1 MKSFEEI
8 FEKVKADLSS
18 AVTPTAAHLWFEPL
32 KYVYFEKDTFIIDCS
47 DSFVQELV
55 EEKYK
60 DLWQQA
66 LSDTFGFDVKVK
78 FISPT
83 QKNEYEAKKE
93 AKLYSRVNPTKE
105 TFENFIVGPSN
116 NFAYSAAKAVSANP
130 KSISINGGMNYNP
143 LFIYGNSG
151 LGKTHLLNAIA
162 NKIKENDPA
171 TTIIFVQAEEFT
183 NEFLKHLSNGTTSVF
198 HDKYRNADVII
209 VDDIQFLAGKE
220 ATQEEFFH
228 TIDNYIVNDKQIIL
242 SSDRPPK
249 DIQTLADRIKGRIEQ
264 GLLADIQPPELET
277 RIAIIRDK
285 CNLYDLQLSN
295 EIITYIAEKVKNNIR
310 QLEGVVKKLKAYSN
324 LNSDQPIT
332 INDVQS
338 VIKNIINSNQPVPQL
353 TEKIILEVSK
363 NYNVSVSDL
372 YSKKRDINIS
382 NPRQIAMYIIR
393 NVTGMTFQE
402 IGKKFDRNYSTVIHS
417 IQTVE
422 ERIEEDSALKAQ
434 ISDIIKNIQDS

>member
-60 DLWQQA
+60 DLWKQA
-66 LSDTFGFDVKVK
+66 LSDVFGFDIKVK
-78 FISPT
+78 FISPS

-93 AKLYSRVNPTKE
+93 AKLYSRINPTKE
-105 TFENFIVGPSN
+105 TFENFVVGPSN

-171 TTIIFVQAEEFT
+171 TAIIFVQAEEFT

-209 VDDIQFLAGKE
+209 IDDIQFLAGKE

-285 CNLYDLQLSN
+285 CSLYNLHLSD
-295 EIITYIAEKVKNNIR
+295 EIITYIAQKVKSNIR
-310 QLEGVVKKLKAYSN
+310 QLEGVIKKLKAYSN
-324 LNSDQPIT
+324 LNPDKPIT
-332 INDVQS
+332 ISDVQS
-338 VIKNIINSNQPVPQL
+338 VIKNIVNYNQPVPQI

-393 NVTGMTFQE
+393 SVTGMTFQE

-417 IQTVE
+417 IQTIE
-422 ERIEEDSALKAQ
+422 ERTQTDSALKAQ
-434 ISDIIKNIQDS
+434 ISDIIKNIQDQ

>member
-8 FEKVKADLSS
+8 FEKVKTDLIST
-18 AVTPTAAHLWFEPL
+18 VTPTAANLWFSPL
-32 KYVYFEKDTFIIDCS
+32 KYVFFENDTFVIDCGEP
-47 DSFVQELV
+47 FVKDLV
-55 EEKYK
+55 EKKYTEV
-60 DLWQQA
+60 WEQA
-66 LSDTFGFDVKVK
+66 FTDTFGFDIKVK
-78 FISPT
+78 FISSS
-83 QKNEYEAKKE
+83 QKSEFEAKKE
-93 AKLYSRVNPTKE
+93 AQIYSKVNPSKE
-105 TFENFIVGPSN
+105 TFENFVVGPSN
-116 NFAYSAAKAVSANP
+116 NFAYSAARAVSSNP

-162 NKIKENDPA
+162 HKIRENDPS

-183 NEFLKHLSNGTTSVF
+183 NEFLKHLSSGTTSVF

-209 VDDIQFLAGKE
+209 IDDIQFLAGKE

-277 RIAIIRDK
+277 RIAIIREK
-285 CNLYDLQLSN
+285 CELNNLELSN

-310 QLEGVVKKLKAYSN
+310 QLEGVVKRLKAYSN
-324 LNSDQPIT
+324 LNPDKPIT
-332 INDVQS
+332 ISDVQG
-338 VIKNIINSNQPVPQL
+338 VIKNIISYNQPVPQI

-393 NVTGMTFQE
+393 SATGMTFQE

-422 ERIEEDSALKAQ
+422 DKIEEDSALKAQ
-434 ISDIIKNIQDS
+434 ISDIIKNVQDS

>member
-32 KYVYFEKDTFIIDCS
+32 KYVYFENDTFIIDCS

-83 QKNEYEAKKE
+83 LKNEYEAKKA

-130 KSISINGGMNYNP
+130 KSISVNGGMNYNP

-171 TTIIFVQAEEFT
+171 TVIIFVQAEEFT
-183 NEFLKHLSNGTTSVF
+183 NEFVKHLSNGTTSVF

-228 TIDNYIVNDKQIIL
+228 TIDNYIVNDKQIVL

-249 DIQTLADRIKGRIEQ
+249 DIQTLADRITGRIEQ

-285 CNLYDLQLSN
+285 CNLYDLQLSD
-295 EIITYIAEKVKNNIR
+295 ELISYIAEKVKNNIR
-310 QLEGVVKKLKAYSN
+310 QLEGVVKKLKAFSN
-324 LNSDQPIT
+324 LNPDKPIT
-332 INDVQS
+332 LSDVQS
-338 VIKNIINSNQPVPQL
+338 VIKNIVNYNQPVPQL

-372 YSKKRDINIS
+372 YSKKRDIIIS

-393 NVTGMTFQE
+393 NVTGMTHQE

-417 IQTVE
+417 INTVE

>member
-32 KYVYFEKDTFIIDCS
+32 KYVYFENDTFIIDCS

-66 LSDTFGFDVKVK
+66 LSDTFGFDIKVK

-130 KSISINGGMNYNP
+130 KSISVNGGMNYNP

-171 TTIIFVQAEEFT
+171 TVIIFVQSEEFT
-183 NEFLKHLSNGTTSVF
+183 NEFLKHLSNGTTAVF

-209 VDDIQFLAGKE
+209 FDDIQFLAGKE

-285 CNLYDLQLSN
+285 CNLYDLQLPD

-310 QLEGVVKKLKAYSN
+310 QLEGVIKKLKAYSN
-324 LNSDQPIT
+324 LNSDKPIT

-338 VIKNIINSNQPVPQL
+338 VIKNIINYNQPVPQL

-434 ISDIIKNIQDS
+434 ISDIIKNIQDA

>member
-60 DLWQQA
+60 DLWKQA
-66 LSDTFGFDVKVK
+66 LSDVFGFDIKVK
-78 FISPT
+78 FISPS

-93 AKLYSRVNPTKE
+93 AKLYSRINPTKE
-105 TFENFIVGPSN
+105 TFENFVVGPSN

-171 TTIIFVQAEEFT
+171 TAIIFVQAEEFT

-209 VDDIQFLAGKE
+209 IDDIQFLAGKE

-285 CNLYDLQLSN
+285 CNLYNLHLSD
-295 EIITYIAEKVKNNIR
+295 EIITYIAQKVKSNIR

-324 LNSDQPIT
+324 LNPDKPIT
-332 INDVQS
+332 ISDVQS
-338 VIKNIINSNQPVPQL
+338 VIKNIVNYNQPVPQI

-393 NVTGMTFQE
+393 SVTGMTFQE

-417 IQTVE
+417 IQTIE
-422 ERIEEDSALKAQ
+422 ERTQTDSALKAQ
-434 ISDIIKNIQDS
+434 ISDIIKNIQDQ

>member
-171 TTIIFVQAEEFT
+171 TSIIFVQAEEFT

-338 VIKNIINSNQPVPQL
+338 VIKNIINYNQPVPQL

>member
-93 AKLYSRVNPTKE
+93 AKLYSRINPTKE
-105 TFENFIVGPSN
+105 TFENFVVGPSN

-171 TTIIFVQAEEFT
+171 TSIIFVQAEEFT
-183 NEFLKHLSNGTTSVF
+183 NEFVKHLSNGTTSVF

-209 VDDIQFLAGKE
+209 IDDIQFLAGKE

-285 CNLYDLQLSN
+285 CALYDLKLPD
-295 EIITYIAEKVKNNIR
+295 ELIIYIAEKVKNNIR
-310 QLEGVVKKLKAYSN
+310 QLEGVVKKLKAFSN
-324 LNSDQPIT
+324 LNPDKPIT
-332 INDVQS
+332 ISDVQS
-338 VIKNIINSNQPVPQL
+338 VIKNIVNYNQPVPQL

-372 YSKKRDINIS
+372 YSKKRDTIIS

-393 NVTGMTFQE
+393 TVTGMTHQE

-422 ERIEEDSALKAQ
+422 DRIEEDSALKAQ
-434 ISDIIKNIQDS
+434 ISDIIKNIQDQ